1 MQYKLLELN
10 YLSSSLKI
18 HFLAIYFMLLFNPFF
33 DCLIHANA
41 AESPPFR
48 ARWPIINMELE
59 VGARGFHT
67 FDENSNLDGASK
79 ERYGFGVGVNDW
91 FFFEIE
97 GEYEKES
104 GGTRKFK
111 AYEIDSRFEL
121 TKTKAFN
128 EEPNLVDIGISLG
141 LSAPDDSDDAY
152 EIESRLLLYKRVGPW
167 RGTGNIVVE
176 QEFENSSDSGLELAY
191 AGQLRYR
198 LTPNIQPGFEAFGRF
213 GEIDDIALGNE
224 QHKVGPGVFGFVEF
238 KDNYGFKYEL
248 SWLLGYTDST
258 PDNSLKW
265 LIEFEYKY

>member
-1 MQYKLLELN
+1 MFNNVSNLLKTH
-10 YLSSSLKI
+10 LSVICFVVVFSS
-18 HFLAIYFMLLFNPFF
+18 FF
-33 DCLIHANA
+33 DCFMHTNA
-41 AESPPFR
+41 AEAPPFR
-48 ARWPIINMELE
+48 ARWPIVNMELE
-59 VGARGFHT
+59 VGARGFNT

-198 LTPNIQPGFEAFGRF
+198 LTPNIQPGFDEW
-213 GEIDDIALGNE
+213 IA
-224 QHKVGPGVFGFVEF
+224 
-238 KDNYGFKYEL
+238 
-248 SWLLGYTDST
+248 
-258 PDNSLKW
+258 
-265 LIEFEYKY
+265 